1 MLGVVMTEVLE
12 FVESHLGLV
21 ALEELLEEA
30 GVAAVY
36 TAAGAY
42 SDSELE
48 QILIRAAR
56 ATEMN
61 EGALLLEFGH
71 VLLPKLLS
79 MHPEF
84 APKPGRLFEFLSE
97 VETHIHHAVTMYY
110 PDAVTPSIKVS
121 QIEDE
126 IIVNYKSM
134 RSLAPLVQG
143 MLEEAAK
150 LSGGEWTAARSEDAF
165 ELKGHGTFRLVRA

>member
-30 GVAAVY
+30 GVVGVY

-42 SDSELE
+42 SDSDLE
-48 QILIRAAR
+48 QVLKGAAT
-56 ATEMN
+56 ATKMN
-61 EGALLLEFGH
+61 EGALLIEFGH
-71 VLLPKLLS
+71 ALLPKLLS

-97 VETHIHHAVTMYY
+97 VETHIHHVVTMYY
-110 PDAVTPSIKVS
+110 PDAVTPTIKVS

-126 IIVNYKSM
+126 IIVSYQSM

-150 LSGGEWTAARSEDAF
+150 LSGGEWTAPRTQDTF
-165 ELKGHGTFRLVRA
+165 ELKAHGTFRLLRA